1 MNGAPSL
8 YHDFIEK
15 ELDCVS
21 LLSNPT
27 IDAKMGDLKP
37 PGVIPGEIFDAF
49 TYNGQVGISPFD
61 GGILNQR
68 YLGKQVSVH
77 TYTEIRHGARLTP
90 QCRMVLFVPAFMLNW
105 TKI

>member
-1 MNGAPSL
+1 
-8 YHDFIEK
+8 
-15 ELDCVS
+15 
-21 LLSNPT
+21 
-27 IDAKMGDLKP
+27 
-37 PGVIPGEIFDAF
+37 
-49 TYNGQVGISPFD
+49 
-61 GGILNQR
+61 LNQR